1 MLVFRVMARPTD
13 PCSEI
18 LARLTPVLSAVF
30 RAYGIPESGA
40 REISDDACRTLL
52 AKRRLQHEDAEG
64 WLLRTIIESCR
75 RWRKERVF
83 EDPSE

>member
-1 MLVFRVMARPTD
+1 MARPTD

-18 LARLTPVLSAVF
+18 LARLTPVLPAIF
-30 RAYGIPESGA
+30 RAYHIPESRAGA
-40 REISDDACRTLL
+40 IVDDACRTLL
-52 AKRRLQHEDAEG
+52 AKERLRHEDAEG

-75 RWRKERVF
+75 RWRKERVI

>member
-1 MLVFRVMARPTD
+1 MARPTD

-18 LARLTPVLSAVF
+18 LARLAPLLPAVF
-30 RAYGIPESGA
+30 RAYGVSENRA
-40 REISDDACRTLL
+40 REITDDACRTLL
-52 AKRRLQHEDAEG
+52 AKERLRHENAEG

-75 RWRKERVF
+75 RRRKERVF